1 MHDVKRDYT
10 ISFSRR
16 SVYELG
22 FEGETWENRQKHRK
36 TGKTWKNK
44 GKQRKTKEKRG
55 KHGGK
60 TEQRKTK

>member
-36 TGKTWKNK
+36 TGKNME
-44 GKQRKTKEKRG
+44 KQ
-55 KHGGK
+55 GK
-60 TEQRKTK
+60 TEKN